1 MIIAHVEVSGV
12 SATCKRRS
20 RIPARLV
27 GGQVA
32 IEYADPVWVG
42 LNKTAVFR
50 GSVTKDVLNVDNTV
64 VIPPEVVAKAGADL
78 HFGIEGR
85 SADGTLVIP
94 LIEAYLGTVSVA
106 TNPSGDASTDPSLQV
121 WQQILGLIGDLD
133 DLTTEAKNTLV
144 AAINEA
150 AGKGG
155 GTVDEET
162 VWQIVEEY
170 LQENPPQVDVPVKV
184 SQLENDSGFVDR
196 LVSDLQNYYLK
207 SQTYTRDEID
217 GKISA
222 IPKFSIKAVNSLPTT
237 DISGTTVYLLSTG
250 SGSDLYTEYIYVNGE
265 WEVLGSQRVDLTGYA
280 TEDWATGMF
289 QPKGSYLTKVPDG
302 YAKTEDVPR
311 KPEDIG
317 AQPAGNYLTE
327 VPKGYV
333 KSVNGEAPDNNG
345 NVEIDIRDS
354 GGFVAQDTA
363 PEDTSVL
370 WIDTGDDSTDVLPGG
385 SAGSGD
391 GGSGGG
397 NYGGGALELLA
408 SGTAE
413 EEVVVYS
420 LPLEKPGCFSELYFA
435 MYLVKSETNTADKAV
450 WIGVNNSVATV
461 SGTVVFE
468 FGKQSSSYN
477 TYGLSN
483 VVLTDTEC
491 YGIYQTSRGATQGIS
506 QGAFNTAK
514 FNSKTELQEINF
526 AHQNGSGV
534 FGVGSRFYVYGRRVD

>member
-162 VWQIVEEY
+162 VWEIVESY

-207 SQTYTRDEID
+207 SQTYTRSEID
-217 GKISA
+217 GKLSA

-333 KSVNGEAPDNNG
+333 KSVNGETPDDDG

-370 WIDTGDDSTDVLPGG
+370 WIDTGDDSKDVLPGG
-385 SAGSGD
+385 PAGSGD
-391 GGSGGG
+391 GGEPMPKILSYTVGEGEALNGINIALKG
-397 NYGGGALELLA
+397 NGYKEVYVWVRSFTITKDGAEVTAATSTRISSTKPTNLSMNLTGDVGNSCGASQGTNIGAREITYYGKIMENGAI
-408 SGTAE
+408 
-413 EEVVVYS
+413 
-420 LPLEKPGCFSELYFA
+420 
-435 MYLVKSETNTADKAV
+435 M
-450 WIGVNNSVATV
+450 SVASSNVLNMGSYAIVRPYPDAFTEFRDLRIWCV
-461 SGTVVFE
+461 SGHYYTT
-468 FGKQSSSYN
+468 G
-477 TYGLSN
+477 
-483 VVLTDTEC
+483 TEVEV
-491 YGIYQTSRGATQGIS
+491 Y
-506 QGAFNTAK
+506 AK
-514 FNSKTELQEINF
+514 
-526 AHQNGSGV
+526 
-534 FGVGSRFYVYGRRVD
+534 